1 MSWFHHRGSQDDVI
15 NKLTVLEWSKE
26 LKLTEAQQRDLETT
40 LDDLHRYYVNVV
52 ADGKDRIMAI
62 LNDDQ
67 KTKFERMM
75 KEKRKL

>member
-1 MSWFHHRGSQDDVI
+1 MSLFHHRTTQDERI

-26 LKLTEAQQRDLETT
+26 LKLTEAQQRELEVT

-62 LNDDQ
+62 LDDDQ
-67 KTKFERMM
+67 KSKFDRMM